1 MKRIAILVA
10 TCLNPVL
17 PASQAEQVGR
27 MWIASF
33 KRTLVLLFAL
43 ISLTATISL
52 AADYEVAHVIV
63 INPGRCKPRQDIT
76 IVVHEDAIVAV
87 LPSNNSDQALP

>member
-1 MKRIAILVA
+1 
-10 TCLNPVL
+10 
-17 PASQAEQVGR
+17 

-43 ISLTATISL
+43 IGLTATISL
-52 AADYEVAHVIV
+52 AADYAVAHVIV

-87 LPSNNSDQALP
+87 LPSNNSDQAFREGH